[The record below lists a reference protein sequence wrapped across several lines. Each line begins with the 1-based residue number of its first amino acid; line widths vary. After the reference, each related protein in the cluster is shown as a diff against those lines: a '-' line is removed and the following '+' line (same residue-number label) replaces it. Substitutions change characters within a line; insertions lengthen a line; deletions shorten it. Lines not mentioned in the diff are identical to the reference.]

1 MVWPVG
7 PPELFDP
14 SMRSHYPGGR
24 HSGVFSLT
32 ITSIAP
38 LLRCSRAMLI
48 SRFLCLMAAPL
59 VAQAADTSS
68 HRVTSVF
75 IDTVSGYDELSTCA
89 EEVLSTIVRA
99 QYSGCGDK
107 GAVTSYTCFCTDS
120 SSEMS
125 SMITN
130 AVSLSCDSSVVSAQA
145 SSAID
150 VFDAYCAIGVPDD
163 LVETTT
169 TGASTASA
177 TGTATPAATAST
189 TAASATSATSA
200 TASSSSTSTSTPS
213 TSMSH
218 SKVVAIAVGVSVP
231 CGVIGIALIAGL
243 LWCRRRRRHLQQR
256 SEKRQQ
262 LESTSQATGMGSS
275 RPEFKWPTRIAGT
288 QELPTQYHSHEMPA
302 QEFITSPTSSDFH
315 ISPLPVTPAYQQQQ
329 SVYQVQSEK
338 HPHQH
343 HEYYKPSKEAHQ
355 QQEPQELPASS
366 ELSIENRHEL
376 EGSLSPQTPSAR
388 FSYQPYEK

>member
-1 MVWPVG
+1 
-7 PPELFDP
+7 
-14 SMRSHYPGGR
+14 
-24 HSGVFSLT
+24 
-32 ITSIAP
+32 
-38 LLRCSRAMLI
+38 MLI

-59 VAQAADTSS
+59 VARAADTSS

-169 TGASTASA
+169 TG
-177 TGTATPAATAST
+177 GTYHLIGARAAECKRSCTDPRNDSF
-189 TAASATSATSA
+189 
-200 TASSSSTSTSTPS
+200 
-213 TSMSH
+213 H
-218 SKVVAIAVGVSVP
+218 SKRNRNCNASGHGVDN
-231 CGVIGIALIAGL
+231 CGIGDFSDFGHRFFFFNFNVHAQHVNEPLEGPGL